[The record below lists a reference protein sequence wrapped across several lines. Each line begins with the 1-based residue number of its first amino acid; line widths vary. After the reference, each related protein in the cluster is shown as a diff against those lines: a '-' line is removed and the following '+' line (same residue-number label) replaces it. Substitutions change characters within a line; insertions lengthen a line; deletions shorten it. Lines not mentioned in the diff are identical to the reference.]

1 MVQKARGAR
10 HGKTSKKALVTAA
23 AVTGGVLAAAGAA
36 AFDVYDNATPSE
48 PGSALTKNPSLAAA
62 VAPNPTPNPL
72 FAVAEPIVAP
82 DLGGLGV
89 GGGAAPAAVDP
100 APAPPADAQNA

>member
-10 HGKTSKKALVTAA
+10 HAKPSKKALVTAA

-62 VAPNPTPNPL
+62 VTSAFLLGLACLAPL
-72 FAVAEPIVAP
+72 AF
-82 DLGGLGV
+82 
-89 GGGAAPAAVDP
+89 
-100 APAPPADAQNA
+100 